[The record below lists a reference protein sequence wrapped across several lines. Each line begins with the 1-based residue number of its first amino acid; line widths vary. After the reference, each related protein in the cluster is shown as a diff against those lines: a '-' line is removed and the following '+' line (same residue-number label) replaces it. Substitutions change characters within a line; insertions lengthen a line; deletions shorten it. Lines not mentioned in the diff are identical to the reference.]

1 MPTILENLR
10 KAYEIVAATP
20 EETVCLDTFRR
31 ETPCGTL
38 FCTAGLL
45 AQDPFFKK
53 QGFRLV
59 PAGKGHYLDLD
70 DDDLTDRLFGESAFG
85 VLFEAYGDGDDDNE
99 FLSEE
104 SAGDER
110 PTHKELALLRLRKQ
124 IADVES
130 GR

>member
-53 QGFRLV
+53 QGFRLR
-59 PAGKGHYLDLD
+59 PADDSYYLNVD
-70 DDDLTDRLFGESAFG
+70 DEKADRLFGESAFG

-99 FLSEE
+99 FLSED

>member
-53 QGFRLV
+53 QGFRLLS
-59 PAGKGHYLDLD
+59 ADNSYYLNVD
-70 DDDLTDRLFGESAFG
+70 DEKADRLFGESAFD
-85 VLFEAYGDGDDDNE
+85 VLFETYGDGLDDNE

>member
-20 EETVCLDTFRR
+20 EETVCLDTYRR

-59 PAGKGHYLDLD
+59 PAGKSHYLDLD
-70 DDDLTDRLFGESAFG
+70 DDLAARLFGESAFG
-85 VLFEAYGDGDDDNE
+85 VLFESYGDGLDDE
-99 FLSEE
+99 FLSED

-124 IADVES
+124 IADVEA
-130 GR
+130 GNA